1 MAVLP
6 FVKVEG
12 DPYAVG
18 HQIGQTFAA
27 PIAGLTE
34 RKHQALSATSA
45 AGNRAA
51 QHAVD
56 LLTAACNRHAPH
68 LLEEMRGYADGAA
81 VPLSDVL
88 LFNCGDE
95 VSNLLRHSDDDDG
108 CTAVVVGP
116 ARTGGRVLAGQSK
129 DGPSFQA
136 ESFVALRQRVSD
148 RPAVLQLAYPGMLGL
163 CGLSEIGTAVHGN
176 EIHDCVGA
184 ADGLPVVVL
193 KRLMWEC
200 ATLDEVENWIAR
212 FGAAAAANFT
222 VACADGSAA
231 CFEVRGSQYARIDMT
246 DDLLTHSNHFIS
258 RDLQGRE
265 DESRIA
271 AHRSRQRLERIQ
283 SIVSAFNSDVSVR
296 DLYTCFADRQGS
308 PAAIWA
314 EPTPHDDYRTNA
326 VVIADLTALELH
338 IRLNPIGDQFTASF
352 DRPK

>member
-6 FVKVEG
+6 FVEVDG

-27 PIAGLTE
+27 PIAGLIQ
-34 RKHQALSATSA
+34 RKRQALAATTG
-45 AGNRAA
+45 AGSRAA
-51 QHAVD
+51 QQAVD
-56 LLTAACNRHAPH
+56 LLTTACNRHAPH
-68 LLEEMRGYADGAA
+68 LLEEMRGCADGAG
-81 VPLSDVL
+81 VLLTDVL
-88 LFNCGDE
+88 LLNCGDE
-95 VSNLLRHSDDDDG
+95 AGNLLRHSAADDG

-116 ARTGGRVLAGQSK
+116 DRTGGCVLAGQSK

-136 ESFVALRQRVSD
+136 DCFVALLQRVHN

-163 CGLSEIGTAVHGN
+163 CGLSDIGTAVLGN
-176 EIHDCVGA
+176 EIYDCTDA
-184 ADGLPVVVL
+184 TDGLPVVVL

-200 ATLDEVENWIAR
+200 KTLDEAEDWIGR

-258 RDLQGRE
+258 PDLQGRE
-265 DESRIA
+265 DESPIA
-271 AHRSRQRLERIQ
+271 AHRSRQRLERMQ
-283 SIVSAFNSDVSVR
+283 SLVSTLGSNVSVR
-296 DLYTCFADRQGS
+296 NLYTCFADRQGA

-326 VVIADLTALELH
+326 VVIADLTKLELH
-338 IRLNPIGDQFTASF
+338 IRLSPIGEQFTAGF
-352 DRPK
+352 DRQE